1 MKKIKLKEIWGYFPF
16 TIRKAHQRDKQK
28 MTPEKAILRAKMY
41 QSEDVNSQQPY
52 KPISKIIQFD
62 E

>member
-16 TIRKAHQRDKQK
+16 TIRNARQQDKQK
-28 MTPEKAILRAKMY
+28 ITPKKAVLHAKMY